1 MSKTSQ
7 TSRVDLLKEVKSNVN
22 AVSFSPTES
31 RKADALKSIDTLRS
45 FVEAID
51 LPKPKATKSKSK
63 PKVTKS
69 DDMMA
74 ELLKQF
80 LLSNPSLLEKLT
92 DDEPPFEPDPKP
104 KAKRVKKAKVKA
116 AVKAA
121 KVKSP
126 RRNTTDGVEQAQ
138 AKTTTS
144 KDVGS
149 VKRTKVVHAVTGGD
163 AMPLEPRKEVT
174 LPETK
179 SRKQE
184 AMLTLLEG
192 ETPQEAMA
200 RHRSAQIEAERI
212 EAEALIA
219 DTAPN
224 MMEPSFAPAV

>member
-51 LPKPKATKSKSK
+51 LPKPKATKSK

-116 AVKAA
+116 AAKAA

-126 RRNTTDGVEQAQ
+126 RRNTTDGLELAQ
-138 AKTTTS
+138 AKTATS

-179 SRKQE
+179 SRKQK

-219 DTAPN
+219 DTAPD